1 MDQLTYRQTQLSAQ
15 KTFNQIAVDVAS
27 QVMALDQARAQY
39 RRPSNTEPSL
49 RNYSREKRGDFRW
62 GFHHRHSGG
71 ARRDLA
77 TAQSSELAAA
87 AAYIHNRIALDQG
100 LGLTLERT
108 TFRRGCRLAGGNTAQ
123 VTRDCLICSSARRA
137 GHARPLHR
145 ALVARREEFTR
156 HVAKRKSVWS
166 SPP

>member
-1 MDQLTYRQTQLSAQ
+1 LSAQ

-39 RRPSNTEPSL
+39 RAAVEHRTIV
-49 RNYSREKRGDFRW
+49 EKLLQGEERRFQMGA
-62 GFHHRHSGG
+62 STIATLVG

-100 LGLTLERT
+100 LGLTLEANHISVEDAVS
-108 TFRRGCRLAGGNTAQ
+108 LAAT
-123 VTRDCLICSSARRA
+123 
-137 GHARPLHR
+137 
-145 ALVARREEFTR
+145 
-156 HVAKRKSVWS
+156 
-166 SPP
+166 PPR